1 MIVPADQVEFARSM
15 SAAIAGLSGTG
26 MWTAQ
31 LSASGKGPATHYV
44 STGYIDADFA
54 GLMAKRGASVYRSG
68 IRSADWVALS
78 AQAAHEGL

>member
-1 MIVPADQVEFARSM
+1 LLRQGR
-15 SAAIAGLSGTG
+15 T
-26 MWTAQ
+26 Q
-31 LSASGKGPATHYV
+31 
-44 STGYIDADFA
+44 ADFA